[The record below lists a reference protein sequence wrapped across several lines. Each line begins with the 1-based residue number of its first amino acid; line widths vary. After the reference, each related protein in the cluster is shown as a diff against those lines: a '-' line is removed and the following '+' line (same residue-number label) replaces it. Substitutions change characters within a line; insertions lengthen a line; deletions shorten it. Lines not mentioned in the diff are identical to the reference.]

1 MSNGGNQELQQERE
15 ERELEE
21 AQSELPLWMVAAVPD
36 RYTTA
41 RIIDW
46 VEDICSPKKV
56 EGVATPAEKDDEQP
70 RVRPGSVGGQAV

>member
-36 RYTTA
+36 RFLALCHRLAMYDT
-41 RIIDW
+41 
-46 VEDICSPKKV
+46 DIGIP
-56 EGVATPAEKDDEQP
+56 P
-70 RVRPGSVGGQAV
+70 PG